1 MNRLSLN
8 VLAVTLA
15 VAATASAEPLAA
27 GGGYYASDDSE
38 GFRSRRTIVDGMA
51 GYSSLENRTG
61 VRYVDYAFSQDSWSR
76 RGEQLRFVANRI
88 DRRTADGWNFEAG
101 VFRQAAHELAMLD
114 ASYRKTLPSGIAFE
128 TFASR
133 DFVETRNALDN
144 GVHFNFAG
152 ASADLPLSQKLTMV
166 GMFGLQ
172 SFSDNNDRRHARAR
186 LIFQP
191 LPDLGLTLQ
200 ARYRYYDNSRTGG
213 PNYYFNPERYQE
225 GMLALGLRQRF
236 GHWRTALTAGIGQQQ
251 VVNDPWSET
260 RLLEASAE
268 KQVAGYGV
276 RLRSGY
282 SRAAAAATASNDPAY
297 SYRYVIGELMVPF

>member
-1 MNRLSLN
+1 MNRSPLN
-8 VLAVTLA
+8 VLVATLA
-15 VAATASAEPLAA
+15 IAGAASAEPLAA

-38 GFRSRRTIVDGMA
+38 GFKSRRTIVDGMA
-51 GYSSLENRTG
+51 NYAHLENRTG
-61 VRYVDYAFSQDSWSR
+61 VRYVDYTFSQNGWQR
-76 RGEQLRFVANRI
+76 GGEQLRFVANRI

-101 VFRQAAHELAMLD
+101 VFRQASHELGTLD
-114 ASYRKTLPSGIAFE
+114 ASYRKTLPSGTALE
-128 TFASR
+128 AFASR

-152 ASADLPLSQKLTMV
+152 ASADLPLTQKLTMV

-186 LIFQP
+186 LIYQP

-213 PNYYFNPERYQE
+213 VNYYFNPERYQE
-225 GMLALGLRQRF
+225 GMLALGLRQRI

-251 VVNDPWSET
+251 ITNDSWSET

-268 KQVAGYGV
+268 KQAAGYAF
-276 RLRSGY
+276 RLRAGY
-282 SRAAAAATASNDPAY
+282 SRAASAATASNDPAY
-297 SYRYVIGELMVPF
+297 SYRYAIGELMVPF